1 MSDEFVITDDRLSII
16 ADTFGIEKGSVEKLH
31 REFSSLEVQIKNHYL
46 AHICRVL
53 EVFFKE
59 KTGNREFFIECKPY
73 RINAPGQRGAIS
85 YYFRFHKFAILYD
98 STLPE
103 RERRINIAHE
113 LGHLYLLARYYA
125 ETGVENEPKF
135 EKTTEPLC
143 SIFGL
148 FTISD
153 KNHFYQSLRT
163 SGRDHDSWQKILDD
177 FINLNK
183 PAGS

>member
-1 MSDEFVITDDRLSII
+1 VNDEFVITDERLSRI
-16 ADTFGIEKGSVEKLH
+16 AKEFRLSQESVVKLH
-31 REFSSLEVQIKNHYL
+31 KEFEGLKKQIKDHYL
-46 AHICRVL
+46 AHISRVL

-59 KTGNREFFIECKPY
+59 KTGNREFFIECKPF
-73 RINAPGQRGAIS
+73 RINAPGQRGAVS
-85 YYFRFHKFAILYD
+85 FYHRFHRFTINYD

-125 ETGVENEPKF
+125 ETGKEYEPKL
-135 EKTTEPLC
+135 EETTEPLS

-153 KNHFYQSLRT
+153 KNHFYETLVD
-163 SGRDHDSWQKILDD
+163 SGRNHDNWQSILDD
-177 FINLNK
+177 FKKLC
-183 PAGS
+183 P